1 MKVEARVP
9 REPSAD
15 LGMLVGGVVI
25 DNQVQVQI
33 RRGPAID
40 LVEEADELL
49 VPMPAHALA
58 DHPSIQHI
66 ERGE

>member
-15 LGMLVGGVVI
+15 LGMLVGGVI
-25 DNQVQVQI
+25 INNQVQVQI
-33 RRGPAID
+33 KRGPAID

-49 VPMPAHALA
+49 VPMSAHALA
-58 DHPSIQHI
+58 DHPPIQHI
-66 ERGE
+66 EGGE